1 MSENT
6 PVLRATGLAKQYGS
20 IQALRNATF
29 HVDPGEVV
37 GLVGDNGAGK
47 STLLK
52 ILAGAVPR
60 SSGDL
65 RVQGREVHYTR
76 PRDAQAVGI
85 ETVYQDLALASNLSV
100 AENLYF
106 GRERLRKGFLGA
118 LGIMDHARGEE
129 EARTELDKIKIR
141 IPSVSLPVGDLSG
154 GQRQAVAVS
163 RAAAFGSKLVL
174 MDEPTAALGV
184 EQQHQVGEL
193 IQRISAQGTAVLLV
207 SHNLPQV
214 HELCDRVVVL
224 WQGQTVADLR
234 PSEVSVEEIIAWITG
249 AALPSDDSVRV

>member
-1 MSENT
+1 MTDNIRPLLHAE
-6 PVLRATGLAKQYGS
+6 GLAKHYGS
-20 IQALRNATF
+20 IHALRDATF
-29 HVDPGEVV
+29 SVGHGEVV

-52 ILAGAVPR
+52 TLAGALQPTT
-60 SSGDL
+60 
-65 RVQGREVHYTR
+65 GRLLIEGEPVEFHR
-76 PRDAQAVGI
+76 PRDAQRAGI

-106 GRERLRKGFLGA
+106 GRERLRPGLLGR
-118 LGIMDHARGEE
+118 LGVLDHRAAEDQAR
-129 EARTELDKIKIR
+129 AELDKIKIR
-141 IPSVSLPVGDLSG
+141 IPSVASQCGELSG
-154 GQRQAVAVS
+154 GQRQAVAVA

-193 IQRISAQGTAVLLV
+193 ITRIRSQGTSVLLV

-214 HELCDRVVVL
+214 HELCDRVIVL
-224 WQGQTVADLR
+224 YRGTTVADLA
-234 PSEVSVEEIIAWITG
+234 PGDVSIEEIIAWITG
-249 AALPSDDSVRV
+249 AAVPRGRGA